1 MKVID
6 GFILIK
12 YIENVVSDAGLDFER
27 VCKRA
32 GVSDRDLY
40 RYLNGERWPSISTI
54 TKINRAFLE
63 ENQLIYASEPG
74 FHNTPETPSPSAS

>member
-6 GFILIK
+6 GFTLVK
-12 YIENVVSDAGLDFER
+12 YIENVVSDAGLDFEC

-40 RYLNGERWPSISTI
+40 LHLNGERWPSSSTI
-54 TKINRAFLE
+54 SKINRAFLE
-63 ENQLIYASEPG
+63 ENQLTHE
-74 FHNTPETPSPSAS
+74 SPAF